1 VTVSG
6 SSAPVYGDSEHSAPL
21 ATVIVP
27 TRDRPREL
35 ERCVAALERQRLPGE
50 LEIVVVDDGSADHG
64 AVEAALG
71 DSERSRLI
79 RLEGRGPA
87 AARNAGARE
96 ARGEVVCFLDDDC
109 EPEPRWAELL
119 VGFAAANERPAAGL
133 TRNGLWDSHLS
144 EASQAIVDHLQ
155 LSSFEPDGR
164 LGFAP
169 SCNLACPAE
178 LAHELPFDES
188 FPLAAGEDREWTS
201 RAAERGMAPVYVPD
215 AVVVHRHR
223 LTPATFLRQHL
234 AYGRGAARLARGDGG
249 GALLGA
255 RDRFGLLLAGFRRG
269 PAVGVLVGVAQIAT
283 AAGFTLERARLAT
296 AARAMARPAGRR
308 GRRR

>member
-1 VTVSG
+1 
-6 SSAPVYGDSEHSAPL
+6 VYGDSEHSAPL

-119 VGFAAANERPAAGL
+119 VGSAAANERPAAGL

-155 LSSFEPDGR
+155 RSSSENGH

-201 RAAERGMAPVYVPD
+201 RAADRGMAPVYVPD

-223 LTPATFLRQHL
+223 LTPAAFFRQHL
-234 AYGRGAARLARGDGG
+234 AYGRGAARLARGDGS

-255 RDRFGLLLAGFRRG
+255 RDRLGLLGAGFRRG
-269 PAVGVLVGVAQIAT
+269 PAVGVLVGLAQ
-283 AAGFTLERARLAT
+283 LAT
-296 AARAMARPAGRR
+296 AVGFTVELVRLARPRAAARPAGRR
-308 GRRR
+308 SRRR